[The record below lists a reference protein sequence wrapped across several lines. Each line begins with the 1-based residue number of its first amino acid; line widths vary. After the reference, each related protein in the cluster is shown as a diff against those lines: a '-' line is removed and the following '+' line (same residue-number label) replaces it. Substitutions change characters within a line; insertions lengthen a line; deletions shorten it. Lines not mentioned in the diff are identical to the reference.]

1 MDSFIKI
8 IEQKKE
14 NSFVTTIHTQQIE
27 TLKKHIRDGKN
38 VFICGSL
45 GVGKSYVLKSVIND
59 VNSVEI
65 QKEHLSNKSHF
76 LTFIKNTPRHTFIED
91 YDSDFKSLIERV
103 SDGEKLTRGSL
114 VVTSVNMCMYPNFE
128 IIFIPKHKPEKLI
141 SLVEDVTDKVRL
153 AAERAD
159 GNIRDFF
166 SYIDDY
172 DCKDIFMT
180 PKEYIA
186 DVLSSD
192 NSTRIIDS
200 IEEHGHVWDV
210 FQENYLDSKGANI
223 NTIADAF
230 SISDIIDTFI
240 YSHGKWDLLCHF
252 CLNAVTIPKLN
263 LGEKL
268 IKDKIRPGSCWTKY
282 GNYKMRLKKFTE
294 IRRKS
299 RGILSIDHLCLI
311 KKYAENGNIE
321 KMLEYDLSPQ
331 DFDVMNH
338 LAVGSKLKQRDV
350 TRVKKALKNA
360 ITERSRENL

>member
-1 MDSFIKI
+1 
-8 IEQKKE
+8 
-14 NSFVTTIHTQQIE
+14 
-27 TLKKHIRDGKN
+27 
-38 VFICGSL
+38 
-45 GVGKSYVLKSVIND
+45 
-59 VNSVEI
+59 
-65 QKEHLSNKSHF
+65 
-76 LTFIKNTPRHTFIED
+76 
-91 YDSDFKSLIERV
+91 
-103 SDGEKLTRGSL
+103 
-114 VVTSVNMCMYPNFE
+114 
-128 IIFIPKHKPEKLI
+128 
-141 SLVEDVTDKVRL
+141 
-153 AAERAD
+153 
-159 GNIRDFF
+159 
-166 SYIDDY
+166 
-172 DCKDIFMT
+172 MT

-192 NSTRIIDS
+192 NGTRIIDS

-230 SISDIIDTFI
+230 SISDTVDTFI
-240 YSHGKWDLLCHF
+240 YSHGRWELLCHF
-252 CLNAVTIPKLN
+252 FLNAVTIPKSN

-268 IKDKIRPGSCWTKY
+268 VKDKIRPGSCWTKY

-294 IRRKS
+294 IQRKS
-299 RGILSIDHLCLI
+299 HGILSIDHLCLI

-360 ITERSRENL
+360 IAERSRKDL